1 MHRSSSST
9 APVEDKENTPPR
21 SRQARKRP
29 VEAEEPTPDP
39 PTLDRSAAGGSA
51 LEDLGRT
58 GSLEDLLAVSRG
70 MALRLPDDAA
80 RALLTLGMAVPGPVA
95 ATAACAQLCRPG
107 LSSGDVPSLG
117 DPAGLFPD
125 LPGGLDTLMQRLA
138 AAASPE
144 QQRKLLDTLG
154 ESLLGGVRLTSPHTT
169 CKPHT
174 TASRRRD
181 LVPRR
186 TPSPS
191 CCGTLR
197 IFAR

>member
-9 APVEDKENTPPR
+9 AHAEDQENTPPR
-21 SRQARKRP
+21 TRRERKRP
-29 VEAEEPTPDP
+29 VGEEEPTPDP

-51 LEDLGRT
+51 LEDLGRI

-70 MALRLPDDAA
+70 MGLRLPDDAA

-117 DPAGLFPD
+117 DSAGLFPD

-154 ESLLGGVRLTSPHTT
+154 ESLLGGVRLTSPHT
-169 CKPHT
+169 PLAPAISPLLPRLL
-174 TASRRRD
+174 ASRAATTTT
-181 LVPRR
+181 LA
-186 TPSPS
+186 
-191 CCGTLR
+191 CCG
-197 IFAR
+197 